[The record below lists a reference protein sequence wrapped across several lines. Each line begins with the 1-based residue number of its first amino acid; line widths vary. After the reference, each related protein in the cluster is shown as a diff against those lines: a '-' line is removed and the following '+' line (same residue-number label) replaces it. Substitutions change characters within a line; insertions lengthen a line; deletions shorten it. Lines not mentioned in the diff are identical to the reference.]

1 MKRKKLLKKVLS
13 TSLAIVLAAAT
24 FTTISHAALKKWTG
38 VAEGDVLV
46 KDTITKIT
54 DGVTEHELITN
65 NEKGTDQR
73 IDYLCEVKPSDSL
86 KVVAGYGNM
95 DPTKWSLTRTT
106 DHAKAYEKKHPGE
119 TVVAAINADFFN
131 MANGA
136 PMGALVM
143 DGEKYHDANGRWYF
157 GVTKDNKPI
166 ISNDSDLSN
175 LKMAVGG
182 DQVLVRDGKTVAESN
197 EYGSIRYS
205 RTAIGIKADGS
216 IVTFVTYGHK
226 PPISNGRT
234 YKEIGEMFAKEGCV
248 TALALDGGGSSTYA
262 SRPEGTDKLVVR
274 NTPGD
279 GAERAVSSSV
289 MFVSTKEKTGVF
301 DHAALTPNDELYTPN
316 STVKVSAQG
325 VDNAGFPM
333 DLPAGVKYTLAEQ
346 SKELGTIDATTG
358 EFKAN
363 DKQGKVTVN
372 LEKDG
377 KVIGETTFEIIVPD
391 KIQFSNDEISLAFEQ
406 KSDLGLTLKNKER
419 ELHFNADDIK
429 WSTDNDKLGRFEG
442 KEFISSESD
451 TSEGTV
457 TATSAY
463 DESVKGS
470 IKVIVGKLPTVVWD
484 FEDKKNEQGEVTETA
499 EDYYIGNADKK
510 GILTHSNYGR
520 GGKES
525 IEIAQLQNDEPVR
538 FGSKSL
544 KVNYDFRECGEVTEG
559 ACIGTTEK
567 FEVPGTPT
575 AIGAWV
581 YAPEGVGIKYKG
593 EGSQAGLWLRG
604 QVLDGSGKLVPYDF
618 TLEPKNPKVASGE
631 VQPGIYWEG
640 WKYVEADLTKI
651 QAPYKINPG
660 MTFRLMFVHGTKM
673 GTRTANSI
681 YFDNLQFVYGT
692 NKDDIDNPKVTSLT
706 LNGNKLEDDAVV
718 KDEIVTIEALFEDVQ
733 NKYTSGIDG
742 ETVRMYIDGENV
754 VNNKDKYNYGYDTS
768 GNRAQL
774 SDLKLTPGEHTL
786 TVAVRDKFGNET
798 TVTKHFTVERDTPDE
813 NTKVRVAPKESKAV
827 LGREV
832 NLQIKASDDTVKEN
846 TTEIKLGNLF
856 KDYEVVFSDDFDGDV
871 SYSKLNKSIKI
882 KATRKEGSAQDADH
896 LIATLKVKVPTTLK
910 EDNKFTYTV
919 RNGKFTTTS
928 DYYDTYSTKEKSL
941 DIAATYTIKANAVIV
956 GGKDAVI
963 NVKTAEGKPA
973 ADVSVYL
980 EENDELVGKTDE
992 NGVLT
997 TDKFNQTSG
1006 EYKIYA
1012 KDDENGLSFVYKLNV
1027 YDPQGEIDGKA
1038 GTVRFNVP
1046 RNSATEK
1053 NITWLSNPLS
1063 EGKQEIKY
1071 RVAGTDK
1078 WETQIARTRK
1088 KEFTA
1093 NSRFMIANINATRIV
1108 GLTPDTTY
1116 EYKIGSGDAYSDV
1129 AQFKTD
1135 KAGRKNSKFFL
1146 IGDIQDPNKKNLE
1159 SIVNILNKDD
1169 YNFGVQIGDA
1179 IDNAAD
1185 FTDWKELGDLVGA
1198 KGLGSVD
1205 MINVMGNHEYYGD
1218 ANADIAAAMYNNP
1231 NTREGGYYSVRYG
1244 NIYIAT
1250 INFATTKSQI
1260 EEAADWL
1267 AKDAAKSNATWKILC
1282 THQPPY
1288 FTNSTGGNDF
1298 VNELLP
1304 DEVEKGGIDV
1314 VFSGHDHTA
1323 GRTLPLKG
1331 GKVDEENGVVYYLC
1345 GAAGSKRYPITTG
1358 DKFNFKELF
1367 NSITADYGA
1376 TYLTASSDS
1385 DEMTIEMYDVTTG
1398 TQLDSLTLQ
1407 SKCKKGGH
1415 DVIYDPSTKKMTCSI
1430 CKEEMENYT
1439 GNAKD
1444 KDGNEYYFLNGK
1456 MQTGWIPEGEDYKY
1470 YNESGIGEK
1479 VTKKTIREGTCV
1491 LRKKVEFKAESG
1503 EKRVVE
1509 YKDFGGGHE
1518 YKETDGKYVC
1528 TVCGHTRIDMKDC
1541 DVKLSYDKC
1550 TYTGKKRAPEVTV
1563 TDPNGKVLV
1572 HTGNKHEK
1580 DYSVTYS
1587 DNIEIGK
1594 AQIKLHARKPGV
1606 YVNKN
1611 EWRGDYAGDVYV
1623 NFEIRPD
1630 DPTYATAT
1638 VKDGKA
1644 KVEWKEPELVK
1655 DVTYNVYHSTDNKKW
1670 KLVKTTDELSC
1681 KITGLNKKAKHY
1693 FRINSVKVGA
1703 DENSYES
1710 VKGVNTG
1717 LFVDIQYNASRQPKL
1732 SWNRISGA
1740 EYKVYRATSKTGKMR
1755 LVATTKNRTFTD
1767 TKVSPSY
1774 TYYYKVVAND
1784 KVSSQLYVAKVRPA
1798 APKIS
1803 AVYTKAGKTKITW
1816 KGVTGVKSYVVYR
1829 ATSKSGTYSRKIETT
1844 GKSYIDKNAKARRT
1858 YYYKVKVIAKNGK
1871 VSAYSNVVAKRS
1883 KK

>member
-1 MKRKKLLKKVLS
+1 MKRRRLLKKAIS
-13 TSLAIVLAAAT
+13 ASLAIIIAVAAFST
-24 FTTISHAALKKWTG
+24 MSYAASGKWSG
-38 VAEGDVLV
+38 IAEGDVLV
-46 KDTITKIT
+46 KDTVTRIT
-54 DGVTEHELITN
+54 DGVTEHEVITN

-86 KVVAGYGNM
+86 KAVAGYGNM
-95 DPTKWSLTRTT
+95 DATKWSLTRTT

-143 DGEKYHDANGRWYF
+143 EGEKYHDANGRWYF
-157 GVTKDNKPI
+157 GVTKDNKPV

-175 LKMAVGG
+175 LQMAVGG
-182 DQVLVRDGKTVAESN
+182 DQVLVRDGKTVTESN

-205 RTAIGIKADGS
+205 RTAIGIKKDGS

-234 YKEIGEMFAKEGCV
+234 YKEIGEMLSKEGCV

-262 SRPEGTDKLVVR
+262 GRPEGTDKLVVR

-333 DLPAGVKYTLAEQ
+333 DLPEGVKYTLAEQ
-346 SKELGTIDATTG
+346 SKELGTIDAASG

-391 KIQFSNDEISLAFEQ
+391 KIQFSNDEISLAFDQ
-406 KSDLGLTLKNKER
+406 KSDLGIKLKNKER

-442 KEFISSESD
+442 NEFISSDSES
-451 TSEGTV
+451 SEGTI

-463 DESVKGS
+463 DGSVKGS

-510 GILTHSNYGR
+510 GILTHSNYRR

-581 YAPEGVGIKYKG
+581 YAPEGVGIKYDG
-593 EGSQAGLWLRG
+593 EGSQAGFWLRG

-618 TLEPKNPKVASGE
+618 TLEPKHPDVSSGK

-673 GTRTANSI
+673 GTRTANSV

-692 NKDDIDNPKVTSLT
+692 NVDDIDNPKVTSLT
-706 LNGNKLEDDAVV
+706 LNGKKLEDDAVV
-718 KDEIVTIEALFEDVQ
+718 KDDNITIEALFEDVQ

-742 ETVRMYIDGENV
+742 DTVRMYIDGENV

-786 TVAVRDKFGNET
+786 TVAVRDKFGIET
-798 TVTKHFTVERDTPDE
+798 TVTKHFTVERATPDE
-813 NTKVRVAPKESKAV
+813 NTKVRVVPKESKAV

-882 KATRKEGSAQDADH
+882 KATRKESSAKDADH
-896 LIATLKVKVPTTLK
+896 LIATLKVKIPTTLK

-941 DIAATYTIKANAVIV
+941 DIAATYTIKADPVII

-992 NGVLT
+992 NGALT
-997 TDKFNQTSG
+997 TDRFSKTSG

-1012 KDDENGLSFVYKLNV
+1012 RDAENGLSFVYKLKV
-1027 YDPQGEIDGKA
+1027 YDPHGDKDGKA
-1038 GTVRFNVP
+1038 DAVRFNITDDPV
-1046 RNSATEK
+1046 TQK
-1053 NITWLSNPLS
+1053 NITWLSSPLS
-1063 EGKQEIKY
+1063 EAKQQIQY
-1071 RVAGTDK
+1071 RTAGSEEWKTAEATTK
-1078 WETQIARTRK
+1078 K
-1088 KEFTA
+1088 KEFTT
-1093 NSRFMIANINATRIV
+1093 NGHKIANINAVKLT

-1116 EYKIGSGDAYSDV
+1116 EYQVGSEGAYSDV
-1129 AQFKTD
+1129 AEFTTD
-1135 KAGRKNSKFFL
+1135 KAGRKNSRFFL

-1159 SIVNILNKDD
+1159 SIVNILNKDK

-1185 FTDWKELGDLVGA
+1185 LGDWKEVGDLLGA
-1198 KGLGSVD
+1198 KGVGSVD

-1231 NTREGGYYSVRYG
+1231 KTREGGYYSIRYG

-1250 INFATTKSQI
+1250 INFATTKGQI
-1260 EEAADWL
+1260 REAADWL
-1267 AKDAAKSNATWKILC
+1267 VKDAVKSNATWKILC

-1288 FTNSTGGNDF
+1288 FTNSTGGNDV

-1304 DEVEKGGIDV
+1304 DAVEKAGIDV

-1323 GRTLPLKG
+1323 GRTMPLKG
-1331 GKVDEENGVVYYLC
+1331 GKVDEEHGIVYYLC

-1415 DVIYDPSTKKMTCSI
+1415 DVVYDPAKKKLTCAI
-1430 CKEEMENYT
+1430 CKEKMEEYT
-1439 GNAKD
+1439 GTAKD
-1444 KDGNEYYFLNGK
+1444 KKGNEYYFLKGK
-1456 MQTGWIPEGEDYKY
+1456 MQTGWIPEGEDWKY
-1470 YNESGIGEK
+1470 YNDFGIREK
-1479 VTKKTIREGTCV
+1479 VTKKTTREGTCV

-1503 EKRVVE
+1503 AKKTVE

-1518 YKETDGKYVC
+1518 YKETDGKFVC

-1541 DVKLSYDKC
+1541 KVKLSYDKC
-1550 TYTGKKRAPEVTV
+1550 TYTGKKRTPKVTV
-1563 TDPNGKVLV
+1563 TDPNGKILV
-1572 HTGNKHEK
+1572 YTGNKYEK
-1580 DYSVTYS
+1580 DFSAIYS
-1587 DNIEIGK
+1587 DNIEVGK
-1594 AQIKLHARKPGV
+1594 AQIKLHARRPGV

-1623 NFEIRPD
+1623 SFEIRPD

-1638 VKDGKA
+1638 VKGGKA
-1644 KVEWKEPELVK
+1644 TVKWKKPELVK
-1655 DVTYNVYHSTDNKKW
+1655 DVTYNIYHSTNGKKW
-1670 KLVKTTDELSC
+1670 NRVKTTGKLSC
-1681 KITGLNKKAKHY
+1681 KVTGLNKKSRHY
-1693 FRINSVKVGA
+1693 FRINSVKTGT
-1703 DENSYES
+1703 DGKKYES
-1710 VKGVNTG
+1710 IDGINTG
-1717 LFVDIQYNASRQPKL
+1717 LFVNIKYNENHKPEL

-1740 EYKVYRATSKTGKMR
+1740 EYKVYRATSKNGKMKR
-1755 LVATTKNRTFTD
+1755 LRTTKRHSFTD
-1767 TKVSPSY
+1767 TSATPSY

-1784 KVSSQLYVAKVRPA
+1784 KVSSSLYAAKVKPK

-1803 AVYTKAGKTKITW
+1803 AVYGKDGKTKVTW
-1816 KGVTGVKSYVVYR
+1816 KSVTGAKKYVVYR
-1829 ATSKSGTYSRKIETT
+1829 ATSKDGTYYKKLTT
-1844 GKSYIDKNAKARRT
+1844 TEKRYVDTSAKPGKT
-1858 YYYKVKVIAKNGK
+1858 YYYKAKTIAKNGK
-1871 VSAYSNVVAKRS
+1871 VSAYSNVVAKKC